1 VEKTVR
7 RLEKLER
14 EIKEKFDKDYILE
27 SKTTQNCYLFLWSIK
42 RLKSHL
48 LFREKPQE

>member
-1 VEKTVR
+1 VEETVR
-7 RLEKLER
+7 RLEKLGR
-14 EIKEKFDKDYILE
+14 EVEEKFDKNYMLE
-27 SKTTQNCYLFLWSIK
+27 SKITQNCYLSLWFIK